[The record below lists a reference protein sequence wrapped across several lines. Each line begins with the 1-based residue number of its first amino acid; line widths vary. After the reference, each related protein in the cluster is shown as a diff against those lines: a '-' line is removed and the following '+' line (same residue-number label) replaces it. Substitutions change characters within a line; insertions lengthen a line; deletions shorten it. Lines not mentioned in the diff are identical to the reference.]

1 MASLEPSSK
10 ESFSVPNDSSEL
22 LDINWNVKFAVLP
35 NKDLILPGSS
45 SPGNS
50 TRILSL
56 PLFKIFGSLV
66 PTSSTLLLTISIA

>member
-1 MASLEPSSK
+1 MPSSK

-50 TRILSL
+50 TRIRSL